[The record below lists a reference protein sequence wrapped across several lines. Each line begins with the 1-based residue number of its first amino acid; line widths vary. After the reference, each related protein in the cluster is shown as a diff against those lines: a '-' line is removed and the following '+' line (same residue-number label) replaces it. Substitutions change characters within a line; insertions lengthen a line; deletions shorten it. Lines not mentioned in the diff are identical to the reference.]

1 MERRAERAVGGGG
14 GGGSVFE
21 WEDAGA
27 LNDSDEAR
35 GSGGGGG
42 LFEWDDDENG
52 NTTDPLVLAERGCAG
67 GGGRSTAF
75 EWDEGA
81 TSDCGGGG
89 RGGGAADAEFEQN
102 FGAQCAAG
110 SATVAASSELLSQAF
125 LFGDGFSKR
134 DAASSTQGLA
144 HSFAFDD
151 EGSKRDAA
159 SSAQGLAHR
168 FAFGDEGSK
177 RDAASSTQ
185 GLAHSVTFDDEGS
198 KRDAASSAQWLAHS
212 FVFDDEGSKRD
223 AASSAQ
229 GLAHCFAFGDEGSK
243 RDAASSTQGLAHSVA
258 LDEESSKK
266 NKVDWEMA
274 MELESHR
281 MDVVQL
287 REELSAMELEAANL
301 AARFLGEGGAL
312 AARSCPKLQKLLAD
326 AQASVN
332 LTVKDEVFLEHFL
345 KHIAVP
351 NAPYCEFVSA
361 VASHYANVLGMQEY
375 LTLASLLRMP
385 KETWIKARRRIVK
398 ELIHVGTMFGQF
410 DLLSMSHD
418 GQLYVAGSDA
428 TRVTAMIEAEI
439 VRRGGS
445 HLSGECY
452 SPNPL
457 EHKQPEGLDPIPVS
471 ADELRSKVERL
482 HEAEQVAVNVE
493 LTSLNCATD
502 PTRPTTVV
510 SAYPAARSGYKAI
523 HRVIE
528 WATWR
533 YWATHFRDHSARA
546 LIYVI
551 YLVGAATD
559 SCGAELAAGLYAGTP
574 NEAELDAGYLL
585 LGLDAPDYLYFAK
598 YFWFL
603 PFAWCAKHSHQP
615 TPIVLFEP
623 VLPFFSRGRF
633 GDWDHALRTGRR
645 NLHNPIVNLAFGSAC
660 FATWGVIQQLKD
672 LLGPR
677 GNFLHSIL
685 KFNSFMEQ
693 SSDDSRKL
701 FDKRTIGAL
710 REVVD
715 DGRLPDGAATLL
727 FLMMVNFMFMPM
739 VEPNFGDPFQCTR
752 SMWTG
757 LYIMRLWRAYVRLS
771 PGVTLVANFVSLE
784 FYNTCEAMIHGGT
797 NWYLIVFRHRGKLP
811 WHRAAPLRLVA
822 DTRPQESIFSQS
834 RVGKFALNSVNATF
848 KARCHDSNAHNGH
861 LVIASC
867 LLPLAGVYGYLISNS
882 AEFKSENDHE
892 KHTWDACSGAKKEE
906 PNVGNQSGGCAILE
920 RIRGRSGSDD
930 VCCLRFETQRS
941 KGICAE
947 GRTTLGGDV
956 RAMYGALSKSAA

>member
-67 GGGRSTAF
+67 GGGRRTAF

-159 SSAQGLAHR
+159 SSAQRL
-168 FAFGDEGSK
+168 E
-177 RDAASSTQ
+177 
-185 GLAHSVTFDDEGS
+185 
-198 KRDAASSAQWLAHS
+198 
-212 FVFDDEGSKRD
+212 
-223 AASSAQ
+223 
-229 GLAHCFAFGDEGSK
+229 
-243 RDAASSTQGLAHSVA
+243 HSVA

-502 PTRPTTVV
+502 PTRPTAVV

-585 LGLDAPDYLYFAK
+585 LGLDAPDYLYFAKK

-752 SMWTG
+752 TMWTG

-771 PGVTLVANFVSLE
+771 PGVTLVANFVNME

-848 KARCHDSNAHNGH
+848 KARCHDSNAHNRH

-867 LLPLAGVYGYLISNS
+867 LLPLAGVYGYLVSNS
-882 AEFKSENDHE
+882 AELKSENDHE

-906 PNVGNQSGGCAILE
+906 PNVGNKSGGCAILE